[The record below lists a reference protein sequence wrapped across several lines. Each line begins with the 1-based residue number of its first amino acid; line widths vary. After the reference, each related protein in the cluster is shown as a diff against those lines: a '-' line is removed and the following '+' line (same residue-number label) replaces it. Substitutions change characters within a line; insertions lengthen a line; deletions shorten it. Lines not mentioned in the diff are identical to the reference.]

1 MIAKK
6 INPKK
11 ITDFNRSQADLELFA
26 VFAVCVA
33 GKKAQQTADKVN
45 EHFRDVATVSGKDW
59 SKAKQLTPFETIKSL
74 VKIRIFGGFLQTA
87 KFGQYKR
94 IYRAL
99 RDLAESGIDLK
110 TCTVEDLEAIHGIG
124 PKTSRF
130 IIMHSRPKQ
139 RLATLDTHILRW
151 MRDQGIETPK
161 ATPQSRKLYQ
171 KLEQKF
177 LTLCD
182 KCGMIPSQLDLKIWK
197 QYSK

>member
-11 ITDFNRSQADLELFA
+11 ITDFNRTKADLELFA

-33 GKKAQQTADKVN
+33 GKGSQQTADKVN
-45 EHFRDVATVSGKDW
+45 EHFRDVQTPT
-59 SKAKQLTPFETIKSL
+59 KQLTPFETIKSL
-74 VKIRIFGGFLQTA
+74 IGANIFGGYLQHA
-87 KFGQYKR
+87 RFGQYKR

-99 RDLAESGIDLK
+99 RDLAESSIDLK

-130 IIMHSRPKQ
+130 IIMHSRPNQ

-161 ATPQSRKLYQ
+161 ATPQSKKLY
-171 KLEQKF
+171 KELEDKF

-182 KCGMIPSQLDLKIWK
+182 KCAILPSQLDLKIWK
-197 QYSK
+197 KYSK

>member
-11 ITDFNRSQADLELFA
+11 ITDFNRTKADLELFA
-26 VFAVCVA
+26 IFAVCVA

-45 EHFRDVATVSGKDW
+45 DHFRDTETPTKR
-59 SKAKQLTPFETIKSL
+59 LTPFETIKSL
-74 VKIRIFGGFLQTA
+74 VKIRVFGAYLQMA
-87 KFGQYKR
+87 KVGQYKR

-130 IIMHSRPKQ
+130 IIMHSRPNQ

-161 ATPQSRKLYQ
+161 ATPQSKKLYQ

>member
-11 ITDFNRSQADLELFA
+11 ITDFNRTKADLELFA
-26 VFAVCVA
+26 VFAGCVA

-45 EHFRDVATVSGKDW
+45 DNFRDVATPT
-59 SKAKQLTPFETIKSL
+59 KQLTPFEAIKNL
-74 VKIRIFGGFLQTA
+74 VDIKVFVAYLKMA
-87 KFGQYKR
+87 KMGQYRR

-99 RDLAESGIDLK
+99 RDLVESGIDLK
-110 TCTVEDLEAIHGIG
+110 TCTVEELEAIHGIG

-130 IIMHSRPKQ
+130 IIMHSRPNQ

-161 ATPQSRKLYQ
+161 ATPQSKKLY
-171 KLEQKF
+171 KELEQKF

-182 KCGMIPSQLDLKIWK
+182 KCAILPSQLDLKIWK

>member
-1 MIAKK
+1 MIAKL

-11 ITDFNRSQADLELFA
+11 ITNFNRTKADLELFA
-26 VFAVCVA
+26 IFAVCVA
-33 GKKAQQTADKVN
+33 GKKSQQTADKVN
-45 EHFRDVATVSGKDW
+45 NHFRDTQTPT
-59 SKAKQLTPFETIKSL
+59 KQLTPFETIKSL
-74 VKIRIFGGFLQTA
+74 VNIKVFGAYLQMAKI
-87 KFGQYKR
+87 GQYKR

-110 TCTVEDLEAIHGIG
+110 TCSVEDLEAIHGIG

-130 IIMHSRPKQ
+130 IIMHSRPNQ

-151 MRDQGIETPK
+151 MRDQGINTPK
-161 ATPQSRKLYQ
+161 ATPQSKKLY
-171 KLEQKF
+171 KELEDKF

-182 KCGMIPSQLDLKIWK
+182 KRAILPSQLDLKIWK

>member
-1 MIAKK
+1 MIAKL

-11 ITDFNRSQADLELFA
+11 ITDFNRTKADLELFA

-45 EHFRDVATVSGKDW
+45 EHFRDVATPT
-59 SKAKQLTPFETIKSL
+59 KQLTPFETIKSL
-74 VKIRIFGGFLQTA
+74 IGANIFGGYLQHA
-87 KFGQYKR
+87 RFGQYKR
-94 IYRAL
+94 SYRAL
-99 RDLAESGIDLK
+99 RDLAESSLDLK
-110 TCTVEDLEAIHGIG
+110 TCSVEDLEAIHGIG

-130 IIMHSRPKQ
+130 IIMHSRPNQ

-161 ATPQSRKLYQ
+161 ATPQSKKLY
-171 KLEQKF
+171 KELEDKF

-182 KCGMIPSQLDLKIWK
+182 KCAILPSQLDLKIWK

>member
-11 ITDFNRSQADLELFA
+11 ITDFNRTKADLELFA
-26 VFAVCVA
+26 IFAVCVA

-45 EHFRDVATVSGKDW
+45 DHFRDTETPTKR
-59 SKAKQLTPFETIKSL
+59 LTPFETIKSL
-74 VKIRIFGGFLQTA
+74 VKIRVFGAYLQIA
-87 KFGQYKR
+87 KVGQYKR

-151 MRDQGIETPK
+151 MRDQGIDTPK
-161 ATPQSRKLYQ
+161 ATPQSKKLYQ

>member
-1 MIAKK
+1 MIAKL

-11 ITDFNRSQADLELFA
+11 ITNFNRTKADLELFA
-26 VFAVCVA
+26 IFAVCVA

-45 EHFRDVATVSGKDW
+45 DHFRDTETPTKR
-59 SKAKQLTPFETIKSL
+59 LTPFETIESL
-74 VKIRIFGGFLQTA
+74 VKIKVFGAFLQMA

-110 TCTVEDLEAIHGIG
+110 TCSVEDLEAIHGIG

-130 IIMHSRPKQ
+130 IIMHSRPNQ
-139 RLATLDTHILRW
+139 RLATLDTPILRW
-151 MRDQGIETPK
+151 MRDQGIDTPK

-182 KCGMIPSQLDLKIWK
+182 KCAILPSQLDLKIWK

>member
-11 ITDFNRSQADLELFA
+11 ITDFNRTKADLELFA

-33 GKKAQQTADKVN
+33 GKNAQQTADKVN
-45 EHFRDVATVSGKDW
+45 DNFRDVATPT
-59 SKAKQLTPFETIKSL
+59 KQLTPFEAIKNL
-74 VKIRIFGGFLQTA
+74 VNIKVFVAYLKMA
-87 KFGQYKR
+87 KMGQYRR

-99 RDLAESGIDLK
+99 RDLVESGIDLK
-110 TCTVEDLEAIHGIG
+110 TCTVEELEAIHGIG

-130 IIMHSRPKQ
+130 IIMHSRPNQ

-161 ATPQSRKLYQ
+161 ATPQSKKLY
-171 KLEQKF
+171 KELEQKF

-182 KCGMIPSQLDLKIWK
+182 KCAILPSQLDLKIWK

>member
-11 ITDFNRSQADLELFA
+11 ITNFKRTKEDLELFA
-26 VFAVCVA
+26 IFAVCVA
-33 GKKAQQTADKVN
+33 GKKSQQTADKVN
-45 EHFRDVATVSGKDW
+45 EHFRDVQTPT
-59 SKAKQLTPFETIKSL
+59 KQLTPFETIKSL
-74 VKIRIFGGFLQTA
+74 IGANIFGGYLQHA
-87 KFGQYKR
+87 RFGQYKR

-99 RDLAESGIDLK
+99 RDLAESSIDLK

-130 IIMHSRPKQ
+130 IIMHSRPNQ

-151 MRDQGIETPK
+151 MRDQGINTPK
-161 ATPQSRKLYQ
+161 ATPQSKKLY
-171 KLEQKF
+171 KELEEKF

-182 KCGMIPSQLDLKIWK
+182 KCAILPSQLDLKIWK

>member
-11 ITDFNRSQADLELFA
+11 ITDFNRTKADLELFA

-33 GKKAQQTADKVN
+33 GKNAQQTADKVN
-45 EHFRDVATVSGKDW
+45 DNFRDVATPT
-59 SKAKQLTPFETIKSL
+59 KQLTPFEAIKNL
-74 VKIRIFGGFLQTA
+74 VNIKVFVAYLKMA
-87 KFGQYKR
+87 KMGQYRR

-110 TCTVEDLEAIHGIG
+110 TCTVEELEAIHGIG

-130 IIMHSRPKQ
+130 IIMHSRPNQ

-161 ATPQSRKLYQ
+161 ATPQSKKLY
-171 KLEQKF
+171 KELEQKF

-182 KCGMIPSQLDLKIWK
+182 KCAILPSQLDLKIWK

>member
-11 ITDFNRSQADLELFA
+11 ITDFNRTKADLELFA
-26 VFAVCVA
+26 IFAVCVA

-45 EHFRDVATVSGKDW
+45 DHFRDTETPTKR
-59 SKAKQLTPFETIKSL
+59 LTPFETIKSL
-74 VKIRIFGGFLQTA
+74 VKIRVFGAYLQMA
-87 KFGQYKR
+87 KVGQYKR

-99 RDLAESGIDLK
+99 RDLAESSIDLK

-161 ATPQSRKLYQ
+161 ATPQSKKLY
-171 KLEQKF
+171 KELEQKF

-182 KCGMIPSQLDLKIWK
+182 KRAILPSQLDLKIWK

>member
-1 MIAKK
+1 MIAKL

-11 ITDFNRSQADLELFA
+11 ITDFNRTKADLELFA
-26 VFAVCVA
+26 IFAVCVA
-33 GKKAQQTADKVN
+33 GKKPQQTADKVN
-45 EHFRDVATVSGKDW
+45 DHFRDTQTPT
-59 SKAKQLTPFETIKSL
+59 KQLTPFETIKSL
-74 VKIRIFGGFLQTA
+74 VKIRVFGAYLQMA
-87 KFGQYKR
+87 KVGQYKR

-99 RDLAESGIDLK
+99 RDLAESSIDLK

-161 ATPQSRKLYQ
+161 ATPQSKKLY
-171 KLEQKF
+171 KELEQKF

-182 KCGMIPSQLDLKIWK
+182 KRAILPSQLDLKIWK

>member
-11 ITDFNRSQADLELFA
+11 ITDFNRTKADLELFA
-26 VFAVCVA
+26 IFAVCVA

-45 EHFRDVATVSGKDW
+45 DHFRDTETPTKR
-59 SKAKQLTPFETIKSL
+59 LTPFETIKSL
-74 VKIRIFGGFLQTA
+74 VKIRVFGAYLQMA
-87 KFGQYKR
+87 KVGQYKR

-161 ATPQSRKLYQ
+161 ATPQSKKLY
-171 KLEQKF
+171 KELEQKF

-182 KCGMIPSQLDLKIWK
+182 KCAILPSQLDLKIWK

>member
-1 MIAKK
+1 MIAKL

-11 ITDFNRSQADLELFA
+11 ITNFNRTKADLELFA
-26 VFAVCVA
+26 IFAVCVA

-45 EHFRDVATVSGKDW
+45 NHFRDTQTPT
-59 SKAKQLTPFETIKSL
+59 KQLTPFETIKSL
-74 VKIRIFGGFLQTA
+74 VNIKVFGAYLQMAKI
-87 KFGQYKR
+87 GQYKR

-99 RDLAESGIDLK
+99 RDLAESDIDLK
-110 TCTVEDLEAIHGIG
+110 TCSVEDLEAIHGIG

-130 IIMHSRPKQ
+130 IIMHSRPNQ

-151 MRDQGIETPK
+151 MRDQGINTPK
-161 ATPQSRKLYQ
+161 ATPQSKKLY
-171 KLEQKF
+171 KELEQKF

-182 KCGMIPSQLDLKIWK
+182 KCAILPSQLDLKIWK

>member
-11 ITDFNRSQADLELFA
+11 ITDFNRTKADLELFA

-33 GKKAQQTADKVN
+33 GKNAQQTADKVN
-45 EHFRDVATVSGKDW
+45 DNFRDVATPT
-59 SKAKQLTPFETIKSL
+59 KQLTPFEAIKNL
-74 VKIRIFGGFLQTA
+74 VDIKVFVAYLKMA
-87 KFGQYKR
+87 KMGQYRR

-110 TCTVEDLEAIHGIG
+110 TCTVEELEAIHGIG

-130 IIMHSRPKQ
+130 IIMHSRPNQ

-161 ATPQSRKLYQ
+161 ATPQSKKLY
-171 KLEQKF
+171 KELEQKF

-182 KCGMIPSQLDLKIWK
+182 KCAILPSQLDLKIWK

>member
-11 ITDFNRSQADLELFA
+11 ITNFKRTKADLELFA
-26 VFAVCVA
+26 IFAVCVA

-45 EHFRDVATVSGKDW
+45 EHFRDVQTPT
-59 SKAKQLTPFETIKSL
+59 KQLTPFETIKSL
-74 VKIRIFGGFLQTA
+74 IGANIFGGYLQHA
-87 KFGQYKR
+87 KLGQYKR

-99 RDLAESGIDLK
+99 RDLAESDIDLK
-110 TCTVEDLEAIHGIG
+110 TCTVEELEAIYGIG

-130 IIMHSRPKQ
+130 IIMHSRPNQ

-151 MRDQGIETPK
+151 MRDQGIKTPK
-161 ATPQSRKLYQ
+161 ATPQSKKLY
-171 KLEQKF
+171 KELEQKF

-182 KCGMIPSQLDLKIWK
+182 KCAILPSQLDLQIWK

>member
-1 MIAKK
+1 MIAKL

-11 ITDFNRSQADLELFA
+11 ITDFNRTKADLELFA
-26 VFAVCVA
+26 IFAVCVA
-33 GKKAQQTADKVN
+33 GKKSQQTADKVN
-45 EHFRDVATVSGKDW
+45 NHFRDTQTPT
-59 SKAKQLTPFETIKSL
+59 KQLTPFETIKSL
-74 VKIRIFGGFLQTA
+74 VKIRVFGAYLQMA
-87 KFGQYKR
+87 KVGQYKR
-94 IYRAL
+94 IYKAL

-161 ATPQSRKLYQ
+161 ATPQSKKLY
-171 KLEQKF
+171 KELEQKF

-182 KCGMIPSQLDLKIWK
+182 KCAILPSQLDLKIWK

>member
-6 INPKK
+6 LNPKK
-11 ITDFNRSQADLELFA
+11 ITDFNRTKADLELFA

-45 EHFRDVATVSGKDW
+45 EHFRDVQTPT
-59 SKAKQLTPFETIKSL
+59 KQLTPFETIKSL
-74 VKIRIFGGFLQTA
+74 IGANIFGGYLQHA
-87 KFGQYKR
+87 RFGQYKR

-99 RDLAESGIDLK
+99 RDLAESSIDLK

-130 IIMHSRPKQ
+130 IIMHSRPNQ

-161 ATPQSRKLYQ
+161 ATPQSKKLY
-171 KLEQKF
+171 KELEDKF

-182 KCGMIPSQLDLKIWK
+182 KCAILPSQLDLKIWK
-197 QYSK
+197 KYSK

>member
-45 EHFRDVATVSGKDW
+45 EHFRDVQTPT
-59 SKAKQLTPFETIKSL
+59 KQLTPFETIKSL
-74 VKIRIFGGFLQTA
+74 IGANIFGGYLQHA
-87 KFGQYKR
+87 RFGQYKR

-99 RDLAESGIDLK
+99 RDLAESSLDLK
-110 TCTVEDLEAIHGIG
+110 TCSVEDLEGIHGIG

-130 IIMHSRPKQ
+130 IIMHSRPNQ

-161 ATPQSRKLYQ
+161 ATPQSKKLY
-171 KLEQKF
+171 KELEDKF

-182 KCGMIPSQLDLKIWK
+182 KCAILPSQLDLKIWK

>member
-11 ITDFNRSQADLELFA
+11 ITDFNRTKADLELFA
-26 VFAVCVA
+26 IFAVCVA
-33 GKKAQQTADKVN
+33 GKKSQQTADKVN
-45 EHFRDVATVSGKDW
+45 NHFRDTQTPT
-59 SKAKQLTPFETIKSL
+59 KQLTPFETIKSL
-74 VKIRIFGGFLQTA
+74 VKIRVFGAYLQMA
-87 KFGQYKR
+87 KVGQYKR
-94 IYRAL
+94 IYKAL

-161 ATPQSRKLYQ
+161 ATPQSKKLY
-171 KLEQKF
+171 KELEQKF

-182 KCGMIPSQLDLKIWK
+182 KCAILPSQLDLKIWK

>member
-11 ITDFNRSQADLELFA
+11 ITDFNRTKADLELFA

-45 EHFRDVATVSGKDW
+45 EHFRDVQTPT
-59 SKAKQLTPFETIKSL
+59 KQLTPFETIKSL
-74 VKIRIFGGFLQTA
+74 IGANIFGGYLQHA
-87 KFGQYKR
+87 RFGQYKR

-99 RDLAESGIDLK
+99 RDLAESSIDLK

-130 IIMHSRPKQ
+130 IIMHSRPNQ

-161 ATPQSRKLYQ
+161 ATPQSKKLY
-171 KLEQKF
+171 KELEQKF

-182 KCGMIPSQLDLKIWK
+182 KCAILPSQLDLKIWK

>member
-11 ITDFNRSQADLELFA
+11 ITDFNRTKADLELFA
-26 VFAVCVA
+26 IFAVCVA

-45 EHFRDVATVSGKDW
+45 DHFRDTETPTKR
-59 SKAKQLTPFETIKSL
+59 LTPFETIKSL
-74 VKIRIFGGFLQTA
+74 VKIRVFGAYLQIA
-87 KFGQYKR
+87 KVGQYKR

-130 IIMHSRPKQ
+130 IIMHSRPNQ

-151 MRDQGIETPK
+151 MRDQGIDTPK
-161 ATPQSRKLYQ
+161 ATPQSKKLYQ

-182 KCGMIPSQLDLKIWK
+182 KCAILPSQLDLKIWK

>member
-45 EHFRDVATVSGKDW
+45 EHFRDVQTPT
-59 SKAKQLTPFETIKSL
+59 KQLTPFATIKSL
-74 VKIRIFGGFLQTA
+74 IGANIFGGYLQHA
-87 KFGQYKR
+87 RFGQYKR

-99 RDLAESGIDLK
+99 RDLAESSIDLK

-130 IIMHSRPKQ
+130 IIMHSRPNQ

-161 ATPQSRKLYQ
+161 ATPQSKKLY
-171 KLEQKF
+171 KELEDKF

-182 KCGMIPSQLDLKIWK
+182 KCAILPSQLDLKIWK
-197 QYSK
+197 KYSK

>member
-11 ITDFNRSQADLELFA
+11 ITDFNRTKADLELFA

-45 EHFRDVATVSGKDW
+45 DNFRDVATPT
-59 SKAKQLTPFETIKSL
+59 KQLTPFEAIKNL
-74 VKIRIFGGFLQTA
+74 VDIKVFVAYLKMA
-87 KFGQYKR
+87 KMGQYRR

-99 RDLAESGIDLK
+99 RDLVESGIDLK
-110 TCTVEDLEAIHGIG
+110 TCTVEELEAIHGIG

-130 IIMHSRPKQ
+130 IIMHSRPNQ

-161 ATPQSRKLYQ
+161 ATPQSKKLY
-171 KLEQKF
+171 KELEDKF

-182 KCGMIPSQLDLKIWK
+182 KCAILPSQLDLEIWK

>member
-11 ITDFNRSQADLELFA
+11 ITDFNRTKADLELFA

-33 GKKAQQTADKVN
+33 GKGSQQTADKVN
-45 EHFRDVATVSGKDW
+45 NHFRDVQTPTKH
-59 SKAKQLTPFETIKSL
+59 LTPFEAIKNL
-74 VKIRIFGGFLQTA
+74 VDIKVFVAYLKTA
-87 KFGQYKR
+87 KMGQYRR

-99 RDLAESGIDLK
+99 RDLAESGLDLK
-110 TCTVEDLEAIHGIG
+110 TCSVEDLEAIHGIG

-139 RLATLDTHILRW
+139 RLATLATHILRW

-161 ATPQSRKLYQ
+161 ATPQSKKIY
-171 KLEQKF
+171 KELEDKF

-182 KCGMIPSQLDLKIWK
+182 KRAILPSQLDLKIWK

>member
-11 ITDFNRSQADLELFA
+11 ITDFNRTKADLELFA
-26 VFAVCVA
+26 IFAVCVA

-45 EHFRDVATVSGKDW
+45 DHFRDTETPTKR
-59 SKAKQLTPFETIKSL
+59 LTPFETIKSL
-74 VKIRIFGGFLQTA
+74 INIRVFGAYLQMA
-87 KFGQYKR
+87 KVGQYKR

-130 IIMHSRPKQ
+130 IIMHSRPNQ

-151 MRDQGIETPK
+151 MRDQGIDTPK
-161 ATPQSRKLYQ
+161 ATPQSKKLYQ

>member
-11 ITDFNRSQADLELFA
+11 ITDFNRTKADLELFA

-45 EHFRDVATVSGKDW
+45 EHFRDVQTPT
-59 SKAKQLTPFETIKSL
+59 KQLTPFETIKSL
-74 VKIRIFGGFLQTA
+74 IGANIFGGYLQHA
-87 KFGQYKR
+87 RFGQYKR

-99 RDLAESGIDLK
+99 RDLAESSIDLK

-130 IIMHSRPKQ
+130 IIMHSRPNQ

-151 MRDQGIETPK
+151 MRDQGIDTPK
-161 ATPQSRKLYQ
+161 ATPQSQKLY
-171 KLEQKF
+171 KELEQKF

>member
-11 ITDFNRSQADLELFA
+11 ITDFNRTKADLELFA
-26 VFAVCVA
+26 IFAVCVA

-45 EHFRDVATVSGKDW
+45 DHFRDTETPTKR
-59 SKAKQLTPFETIKSL
+59 LTPFETIKSL
-74 VKIRIFGGFLQTA
+74 INIRVFGAYLQMA
-87 KFGQYKR
+87 KVGQYKR

-130 IIMHSRPKQ
+130 IIMHSRPNQ

-161 ATPQSRKLYQ
+161 ATPQSKKLY
-171 KLEQKF
+171 KELEQKF

-182 KCGMIPSQLDLKIWK
+182 KCGMIPSLLDLKIWK

>member
-11 ITDFNRSQADLELFA
+11 ITDFNRTKADLELFA

-33 GKKAQQTADKVN
+33 GKNAQQTADKVN
-45 EHFRDVATVSGKDW
+45 DNFRDVATPT
-59 SKAKQLTPFETIKSL
+59 KQLTPFEAIKNL
-74 VKIRIFGGFLQTA
+74 VNIKVFVAYLKMA
-87 KFGQYKR
+87 KMGQYRR

-99 RDLAESGIDLK
+99 RDLVESGIDLK
-110 TCTVEDLEAIHGIG
+110 TCTVEELEAIHGIG

-130 IIMHSRPKQ
+130 IIMHSRPNQ

-161 ATPQSRKLYQ
+161 ATPQSKKLY
-171 KLEQKF
+171 KELEDKF

-182 KCGMIPSQLDLKIWK
+182 KCAILPSQLDLKIWK

>member
-11 ITDFNRSQADLELFA
+11 ITDFNRTKADLELFA

-45 EHFRDVATVSGKDW
+45 DNFRDVQTPT
-59 SKAKQLTPFETIKSL
+59 KQLTPFEAIKNL
-74 VKIRIFGGFLQTA
+74 VDIKVFVAYLKMA
-87 KFGQYKR
+87 KMGQYRR

-110 TCTVEDLEAIHGIG
+110 TCTVEELEAIHGIG

-130 IIMHSRPKQ
+130 IIMHSRPNQ

-151 MRDQGIETPK
+151 MRDQGIDTPK
-161 ATPQSRKLYQ
+161 ATPQSRKLY
-171 KLEQKF
+171 KELEDKF

-182 KCGMIPSQLDLKIWK
+182 KCAILPSQLDLKIWK

>member
-11 ITDFNRSQADLELFA
+11 ITDFNRTKADLELFA

-33 GKKAQQTADKVN
+33 GKGSQQTADKVN
-45 EHFRDVATVSGKDW
+45 NHFRDVQTPT
-59 SKAKQLTPFETIKSL
+59 KQLTPFEAIKNL
-74 VKIRIFGGFLQTA
+74 VNIKVFVAYLKMA
-87 KFGQYKR
+87 KMGQYRR

-99 RDLAESGIDLK
+99 RDLVESGIDLK
-110 TCTVEDLEAIHGIG
+110 TCTVEELEAIHGIG

-130 IIMHSRPKQ
+130 IIMHSRPNQ

-161 ATPQSRKLYQ
+161 ATPQSKKLY
-171 KLEQKF
+171 KELEQKF

-182 KCGMIPSQLDLKIWK
+182 KCAILPSQLDLKIWK

>member
-11 ITDFNRSQADLELFA
+11 ITDFNRTKADLELFA

-45 EHFRDVATVSGKDW
+45 DNFRDVQTPT
-59 SKAKQLTPFETIKSL
+59 KQLTPFEAIKNL
-74 VKIRIFGGFLQTA
+74 VDIKVFVAYLKMA
-87 KFGQYKR
+87 KMGQYRR

-110 TCTVEDLEAIHGIG
+110 TCSVEDLEAIHGIG

-130 IIMHSRPKQ
+130 IIMHSRPNQ

-161 ATPQSRKLYQ
+161 ATPQSKKLY
-171 KLEQKF
+171 KELEQKF

-182 KCGMIPSQLDLKIWK
+182 KCAILPSQLDLKIWK

>member
-11 ITDFNRSQADLELFA
+11 ITDFNRTKADLELFA
-26 VFAVCVA
+26 IFAVCVA
-33 GKKAQQTADKVN
+33 GKNSQQTADKVN
-45 EHFRDVATVSGKDW
+45 YYFREIETPT
-59 SKAKQLTPFETIKSL
+59 KQLTPFEGIRAMKDIKML
-74 VKIRIFGGFLQTA
+74 GAWLQMT
-87 KFGQYKR
+87 KLGQYKR

-99 RDLAESGIDLK
+99 LGLIKLDLK
-110 TCTVEDLEAIHGIG
+110 TCTVEDLEAVHGIG

-130 IIMHSRPKQ
+130 IIMHSRPNQ

-151 MRDQGIETPK
+151 MRDQGIKTPK
-161 ATPQSRKLYQ
+161 ATPQSKKLY
-171 KLEQKF
+171 KELEDKF

-182 KCGMIPSQLDLKIWK
+182 KCAILPSQLDLKIWK

>member
-11 ITDFNRSQADLELFA
+11 ITDFNRTKADLELFA

-45 EHFRDVATVSGKDW
+45 EHFRDVQTPT
-59 SKAKQLTPFETIKSL
+59 KQLTPFETIKSL
-74 VKIRIFGGFLQTA
+74 IGANIFGGYLQHA
-87 KFGQYKR
+87 RFGQYKR

-99 RDLAESGIDLK
+99 RDLAESSIDLK

-130 IIMHSRPKQ
+130 IIMHSRPNQ

-161 ATPQSRKLYQ
+161 ATPQSKKLY
-171 KLEQKF
+171 KELEDKF

-182 KCGMIPSQLDLKIWK
+182 KCAILPSQLDLKIWK
-197 QYSK
+197 KYSK

>member
-11 ITDFNRSQADLELFA
+11 ITDFNRTKADLELFA
-26 VFAVCVA
+26 IFAVCVA

-45 EHFRDVATVSGKDW
+45 DHFRDTETPTKR
-59 SKAKQLTPFETIKSL
+59 LTPFETIKSL
-74 VKIRIFGGFLQTA
+74 VKIRVFGAYLQMA
-87 KFGQYKR
+87 KVGQYKR

-130 IIMHSRPKQ
+130 IIMHSRPNQ

-151 MRDQGIETPK
+151 MRDQGIDTPK

>member
-11 ITDFNRSQADLELFA
+11 ITDFNRTKADLELFA
-26 VFAVCVA
+26 IFAVCVA
-33 GKKAQQTADKVN
+33 GKKSQQTADKVN
-45 EHFRDVATVSGKDW
+45 SHFRDTQTPT
-59 SKAKQLTPFETIKSL
+59 KQLTPFETIESL
-74 VKIRIFGGFLQTA
+74 IKIRVFGAYLQTA

-99 RDLAESGIDLK
+99 KDLAESGIDLK

-130 IIMHSRPKQ
+130 IIMHSRPNQ

-151 MRDQGIETPK
+151 MRDQGIDTPK
-161 ATPQSRKLYQ
+161 ATPQSRKLY
-171 KLEQKF
+171 KELEQKF

-182 KCGMIPSQLDLKIWK
+182 KCAILPSQLDLKIWK

>member
-11 ITDFNRSQADLELFA
+11 ITDFNRTKADLELFA

-45 EHFRDVATVSGKDW
+45 EHFRDVQTPT
-59 SKAKQLTPFETIKSL
+59 KQLTPFETIKSL
-74 VKIRIFGGFLQTA
+74 IGANIFGGYLQHA
-87 KFGQYKR
+87 RFGQYNR

-99 RDLAESGIDLK
+99 RDLAESSIDLK

-130 IIMHSRPKQ
+130 IIMHSRPNQ

-161 ATPQSRKLYQ
+161 ATPQSKKLY
-171 KLEQKF
+171 KELEQKF

-182 KCGMIPSQLDLKIWK
+182 KCAILPSQLDLKIWK

>member
-45 EHFRDVATVSGKDW
+45 EHFRDVQTPT
-59 SKAKQLTPFETIKSL
+59 KQLTPFETIKSL
-74 VKIRIFGGFLQTA
+74 IGANIFGGYLQHA

-161 ATPQSRKLYQ
+161 ATPQSKKLY
-171 KLEQKF
+171 KELEQKF

-182 KCGMIPSQLDLKIWK
+182 KCAILPSQLDLKIWK